1 MRTLFIPCRHP
12 YSAWLFDALHESGHS
27 LQRAEDLPDGILLAE
42 QEVFDA
48 VVVTAL
54 DPQAQD
60 TLVGA
65 LGVLASAAGPAA
77 VVTMIGQS
85 APADRVRMLHA
96 GAAGCFCMPLSFIEL
111 HERLHALQRLR
122 ETRLPRSQVAQHGLK
137 LDPVR
142 HVLIAGE
149 ERVAVTRLEYLLLE
163 CLIRHFFSPVALD
176 QLIRYAWPDAEHVG
190 RSNVNVAVTR
200 LRQKIERRLPW
211 VQIETIKRYG
221 YRLAI
226 SGERRPATGSRQTFD
241 ASLSGT
247 SPILDRA
254 VTA

>member
-60 TLVGA
+60 TLVAA

-163 CLIRHFFSPVALD
+163 CVA
-176 QLIRYAWPDAEHVG
+176 
-190 RSNVNVAVTR
+190 
-200 LRQKIERRLPW
+200 
-211 VQIETIKRYG
+211 
-221 YRLAI
+221 
-226 SGERRPATGSRQTFD
+226 
-241 ASLSGT
+241 
-247 SPILDRA
+247 
-254 VTA
+254 